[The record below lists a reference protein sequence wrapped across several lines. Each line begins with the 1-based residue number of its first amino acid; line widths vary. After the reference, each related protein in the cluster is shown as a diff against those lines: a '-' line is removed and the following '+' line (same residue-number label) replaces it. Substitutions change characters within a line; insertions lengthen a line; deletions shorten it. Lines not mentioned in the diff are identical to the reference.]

1 MGMLEYKRHY
11 TLADFRGTGTIEKV
25 TAVLAGEFESWEIL
39 DSRISHFA
47 ELGPSA
53 LSRD

>member
-1 MGMLEYKRHY
+1 MLEYKRHY

-25 TAVLAGEFESWEIL
+25 TAVLVGKFESWGIL

-53 LSRD
+53 LSCD